1 MSHRRPVAERSE
13 SGGLILRFDNV
24 LLVRGSRGTWLLD
37 LQAQAGGV
45 HRRLQVPIGRHRV
58 LDRFAAEL
66 LRAEAMQRPAVEDGV
81 AEVTD
86 MDCRGC

>member
-1 MSHRRPVAERSE
+1 MSHRRPVVERSE

-24 LLVRGSRGTWLLD
+24 LLVRGTHGTWLLD
-37 LQAQAGGV
+37 LQARADRA

-66 LRAEAMQRPAVEDGV
+66 LRAEAIQSPDA
-81 AEVTD
+81 
-86 MDCRGC
+86 

>member
-1 MSHRRPVAERSE
+1 MSHRRSVAERSD

-24 LLVRGSRGTWLLD
+24 LLVRGSHGTWLLD
-37 LQAQAGGV
+37 LQARADGA

-66 LRAEAMQRPAVEDGV
+66 LGAEHVQSPDAEDYSQK
-81 AEVTD
+81 
-86 MDCRGC
+86 